1 MYDVSSRYA
10 TPAEDARSTRR
21 RTTDAHIN
29 TSLKSRG
36 GSRASCRLQE
46 ARSLRLSIV
55 RRVGCPRLS
64 AASRRGR
71 RKLALISGSIRAR
84 TVCPPPAKLALISG
98 SIRAR
103 RGGAGGAAGRRR
115 SADAS
120 SRSSTRRPADEG
132 EVRADSRAVRHVTR
146 HAAMSF
152 LHPLY
157 NINNQRTSLFPD
169 PD

>member
-1 MYDVSSRYA
+1 MGYMYAMSSRYA

-71 RKLALISGSIRAR
+71 RKLALSSGSIRAR
-84 TVCPPPAKLALISG
+84 TVCPPPATLALISG

-103 RGGAGGAAGRRR
+103 RGGAGGAAGRR

-120 SRSSTRRPADEG
+120 TRRRPAEG